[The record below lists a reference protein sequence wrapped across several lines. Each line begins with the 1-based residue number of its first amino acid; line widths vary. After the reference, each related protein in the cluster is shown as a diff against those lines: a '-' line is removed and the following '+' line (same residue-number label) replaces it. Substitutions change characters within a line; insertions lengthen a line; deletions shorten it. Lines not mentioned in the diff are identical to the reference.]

1 MKTIRLNLHNSL
13 VKNGVSIVKRNPRPG
28 NYLLKDGRVSE
39 ETVFAQEKGVFLEE
53 SVWVP
58 VASLVPGEKKFSA
71 VQAVAF
77 CLEQGLRLPM
87 LGELFPL
94 LEYSKR
100 NVFNNA
106 LSAIGKYSCSV
117 TSDPLSSCW
126 YQEVLFDKAAGERSL
141 LAVPAS
147 LSVKESSEAMVIGSG
162 VCVVSGSGKGLIR
175 GCDGNYYEGSWSAWP
190 LEKGEEVLL
199 SPGLRF
205 LLLEGRYL
213 FAVYGGC
220 LSYMDEH
227 PRYNKELGIIFG
239 EHEMYQVLGNNLCW
253 MQPSRHSSVCEFE
266 QCDDGKLVIH
276 CSDESYFG
284 GGRNFGGE
292 FTDVYTRDADGFY
305 HREE

>member
-1 MKTIRLNLHNSL
+1 MKTIRLNPHNSL
-13 VKNGVSIVKRNPRPG
+13 VKNGVSIMKKSPKLG
-28 NYLLKDGRVSE
+28 SYLLKDGRISV
-39 ETVFAQEKGVFLEE
+39 ETVFAQEEGVFLEE
-53 SVWVP
+53 NIWVP
-58 VASLVPGEKKFSA
+58 VASLVSGEEKFNA
-71 VQAVAF
+71 VQAVAY
-77 CLEQGLRLPM
+77 CLERGLRPLT

-106 LSAIGKYSCSV
+106 LCAIGKCFCSV
-117 TSDPLSSCW
+117 VKDPLSACW
-126 YQEVLFDKAAGERSL
+126 YQEVLFDKNAGNRSL
-141 LAVPAS
+141 IAVPAS
-147 LSVKESSEAMVIGSG
+147 LSEKKSSEAMVIGSG
-162 VCVVSGSGKGLIR
+162 VCVVSGSGKGLLR
-175 GCDGNYYEGSWSAWP
+175 GCDGNYYEGKWSAWP

-266 QCDDGKLVIH
+266 QCDGKLVIH